1 MIVDYTKMTN
11 NIRLALKTV
20 KSKPNVYDVQNVL
33 LNLLFGDDAQRKE
46 QFVES
51 LVTTWTDNIDFIDL
65 PDFITRRLC
74 NEVSKDKHKAD
85 IILRY
90 A

>member
-1 MIVDYTKMTN
+1 MTVDYTKMTN

-33 LNLLFGDDAQRKE
+33 LNLLFGDDTQRKE

-90 A
+90 S

>member
-33 LNLLFGDDAQRKE
+33 LNLLFGDDTQRKE

>member
-1 MIVDYTKMTN
+1 MTVDYTKMTN

-33 LNLLFGDDAQRKE
+33 LNLLFGDDTQRKE

-90 A
+90 V

>member
-90 A
+90 V

>member
-1 MIVDYTKMTN
+1 MTVDYTKMTN

-33 LNLLFGDDAQRKE
+33 LNLLFGDDTQRKE

-65 PDFITRRLC
+65 RDFITRRLC
-74 NEVSKDKHKAD
+74 NEVSKDKHKTD

>member
-1 MIVDYTKMTN
+1 MTVDYTKMTN

>member
-1 MIVDYTKMTN
+1 MTVDYTKMTN

-33 LNLLFGDDAQRKE
+33 LNLLFGDDTQRKE

-65 PDFITRRLC
+65 PDFITHRLC

>member
-33 LNLLFGDDAQRKE
+33 LNLLFGDDTQRKE

-90 A
+90 V

>member
-1 MIVDYTKMTN
+1 MTVDYTKMTN

-33 LNLLFGDDAQRKE
+33 LNLLFGDDTQRKE

-74 NEVSKDKHKAD
+74 NEVSKDKHKTD